1 MDKKE
6 LLKSVAELAKTA
18 GTTPGGKSAFA
29 EMLVQL
35 IEPEFLSLDIF
46 NAFMPTRQV
55 NVGDP
60 TIRRLRRGKY
70 SVQSMVAGT
79 QHLVSQPTTVSD
91 FHSFVFD
98 QLIGGVRESLMNV
111 QEGSH
116 ITVDMMRKQLQNDI
130 IETLVARVFN
140 LLTSTWTSAATPSHY
155 VQTNK
160 IKYTELDELIEN
172 VMYTAG
178 DVKAIVGVRRAI
190 RPIYEFSGFRE
201 YSYVGGGSNIA
212 YPVPEKLIEF
222 LNTNRV
228 TTYKG
233 IPIIETPQVFR
244 NQLPTPREAL
254 LPEDQI
260 LVIGQNAGEILLY
273 GNVEYQEHTDT
284 TIQPADYVLHAWQK
298 YGLVVDMPENI
309 GVIKVV

>member
-1 MDKKE
+1 MDKKD

-18 GTTPGGKSAFA
+18 GSTPGGKSAFA
-29 EMLVQL
+29 EMLIQL
-35 IEPEFLSLDIF
+35 VEPEFINLEIF

-70 SVQSMVAGT
+70 SVQSMVPGT
-79 QHLVSQPTTVSD
+79 AHLVSQPTTVND

-98 QLIGGVRESLMNV
+98 QLIGGVRESLANV

-116 ITVDMMRKQLQNDI
+116 ITVDMMRTQLQNDI

-140 LLTSTWTSAATPSHY
+140 LIGSTWTTAKTPSHY
-155 VQTNK
+155 VQTSTVT
-160 IKYTELDELIEN
+160 YTQLDELIEN

-201 YSYVGGGSNIA
+201 YSYLTGGSQIA
-212 YPVPEKLIEF
+212 YPVPEKLMEY

-228 TTYKG
+228 TSYKG
-233 IPIIETPQVFR
+233 IPIIETPQIFR

-273 GNVEYQEHTDT
+273 GGVEFQEHTDT
-284 TIQPADYVLHAWQK
+284 SIQPADYVLHAWQK
-298 YGLVVDMPENI
+298 YGLVVDMPQNI

>member
-1 MDKKE
+1 MEKTE

-29 EMLVQL
+29 EMIVQL

-70 SVQSMVAGT
+70 AVQSMVPGT

-91 FHSFVFD
+91 FHTFVFD

-116 ITVDMMRKQLQNDI
+116 ITVDMMRTQLQNDI
-130 IETLVARVFN
+130 IESLVARVYN
-140 LLTSTWTSAATPSHY
+140 LIGSTWDTAKTPSHY
-155 VQTNK
+155 VQTSS
-160 IKYTELDELIEN
+160 ITYTQLDELIEN

-178 DVKAIVGVRRAI
+178 DVKAIVGVRKAI
-190 RPIYEFSGFRE
+190 RPMYDFAGFRE
-201 YSYVGGGSNIA
+201 YSYVAGGSKIA
-212 YPVPEKLIEF
+212 YPVPEKLMEY

-228 TTYKG
+228 TSYKG
-233 IPIIETPQVFR
+233 IPIIETPQIFR
-244 NQLPTPREAL
+244 NGLPTPRQAL

-260 LVIGQNAGEILLY
+260 LVIGQNAGEVLLY
-273 GNVEYQEHTDT
+273 GGVEYQEHTDT
-284 TIQPADYVLHAWQK
+284 SIQPADYVLHAWQK
-298 YGLVVDMPENI
+298 YGLVVDMPQNI

>member
-140 LLTSTWTSAATPSHY
+140 LLTSTWTTAATPSHY
-155 VQTNK
+155 VETNK
-160 IKYTELDELIEN
+160 IKYTELDQLIEN

-201 YSYVGGGSNIA
+201 YSYIGGGSNIA

-244 NQLPTPREAL
+244 NQLPTPREPL

-273 GNVEYQEHTDT
+273 GGVEYQEHTDT

>member
-29 EMLVQL
+29 EMMVQL
-35 IEPEFLSLDIF
+35 IEPEFLNLEIF

-70 SVQSMVAGT
+70 SVQSMVPGT

-116 ITVDMMRKQLQNDI
+116 ITVDMMRTQLQNDI
-130 IETLVARVFN
+130 IETLVSRVFN
-140 LLTSTWTSAATPSHY
+140 LLASTWNSTDTPSHY

-190 RPIYEFSGFRE
+190 RPIYDFAGFRE

-212 YPVPEKLIEF
+212 YPVPEKLIEY

-233 IPIIETPQVFR
+233 IPIIETPQIFR
-244 NQLPTPREAL
+244 NRLPNPREAL

-260 LVIGQNAGEILLY
+260 LVIGKDAGEVLLY
-273 GNVEYQEHTDT
+273 GSVEYQEHTDT
-284 TIQPADYVLHAWQK
+284 AIQPADYVLHAWQK
-298 YGLVVDMPENI
+298 YGLVVDMPQNI